1 MVLSKENGQFQL
13 QNLPASSRIVSI
25 NSVEGNELIF
35 TTAKDGFFSYQP
47 KTKAIEHFPASRFPN
62 ASIHS
67 VYVDKASEVWFEQH
81 IPGTVVHFNPRTR
94 ILKQEKVPVE
104 PTSTDRSRPAFHIH
118 EDINGVLWVHPYG
131 VDFHILIGKA
141 IVYIHSIIVCQEV
154 TGVSLIKFMQ
164 LFLTGRVICGCV
176 RILKD
181 WKSDLPAIPVSCN
194 DSHAT

>member
-1 MVLSKENGQFQL
+1 MV
-13 QNLPASSRIVSI
+13 
-25 NSVEGNELIF
+25 
-35 TTAKDGFFSYQP
+35 FFSYQP

-131 VDFHILIGKA
+131 GWIFI
-141 IVYIHSIIVCQEV
+141 
-154 TGVSLIKFMQ
+154 F
-164 LFLTGRVICGCV
+164 
-176 RILKD
+176 
-181 WKSDLPAIPVSCN
+181 
-194 DSHAT
+194 